1 MFVQVRFLIIPLLIL
16 IPAWVSAFEG
26 YEHRLVGDA
35 AFAVALHQSSSGVIG
50 LMDPQLCR
58 LLTKEH
64 RDAFADCRSEAPTT
78 LSYGHLS
85 ACIDHVAGAEALL
98 APLLGKDAMENP
110 FQKLSDALSTDCNSA
125 WAAMVMSRVNPSHF
139 RSGAMAAFK
148 ISHTA
153 AIAFASREKSPV
165 RALVLNA
172 GADHY
177 LLDFM
182 VPGHAFTLRA
192 SLSDAASLTE
202 HDRINRQG
210 RRFLI
215 DVNAHRVKQV
225 WEHLCSKDDLKA
237 EQFRRLVLVGNVD
250 GKKLFKSQDEVREA
264 CRLVAQF
271 NGTAVDFFGDSYL
284 LESRAL
290 VQRLYLV
297 LVQAAS
303 ILDIL
308 DVQPTDVN
316 SASTIVQDSFQESW
330 WDSSDAPMNQ
340 KVASVGHGAYINDVA
355 YDKFDALP
363 TEMSTR
369 QFEPSRI
376 QSYFDRV
383 MIGTS
388 LGWSTLSGESKLG
401 RTTQTIELYVPIPK
415 TKNWWFVAGPAW
427 SWEKEG
433 AIIIG
438 GRGYELRVAHSPP
451 KYPGFI
457 FSGYYRNIPYDE
469 PEEVAGFHLRR
480 VGLRVDIGQT
490 DIFGLYFS
498 LYHDRSEN
506 KFGHIFNASGL
517 SFGFSAHGPLL
528 RVGRTIG
535 SAFRLGK

>member
-1 MFVQVRFLIIPLLIL
+1 MLMQMRLLIVSVFMA
-16 IPAWVSAFEG
+16 IPSWVNAFEG
-26 YEHRLVGDA
+26 HEHCLVGDA
-35 AFAVALHQSSSGVIG
+35 AFAVALRQSLSDVTEQ
-50 LMDPQLCR
+50 MDPKLCH
-58 LLTKEH
+58 LLNKEH
-64 RDAFADCRSEAPTT
+64 RGAFPDCSSETPTE
-78 LSYGHLS
+78 LSYGNLS

-98 APLLGKDAMENP
+98 SPLLGKDSMENP
-110 FQKLSDALSTDCNSA
+110 ARKLADALSKDCNSA
-125 WAAMVMSRVNPSHF
+125 LAAMTMARVNPSHF
-139 RSGAMAAFK
+139 RSDALAAFR
-148 ISHTA
+148 ISHAA
-153 AIAFASREKSPV
+153 AIAFASREKSRV

-182 VPGHAFTLRA
+182 VPGHVFTPRA
-192 SLSDAASLTE
+192 SLSDAAALTE

-210 RRFLI
+210 RRFRI
-215 DVNAHRVKQV
+215 EVNADRVKQV
-225 WEHLCSKDDLKA
+225 REHLCSEDDPKA
-237 EQFRRLVLVGNVD
+237 EQLRKLVLLTDVR
-250 GKKLFKSQDEVREA
+250 GKKLFRSQDELREA
-264 CRLVAQF
+264 CRLVVQF
-271 NGTAVDFFGDSYL
+271 NGTPVDFFGDSYL

-290 VQRLYLV
+290 VQRLYLI
-297 LVQAAS
+297 LVQSAS
-303 ILDIL
+303 ILDVL
-308 DVQPTDVN
+308 DELPTDAI
-316 SASTIVQDSFQESW
+316 SASTNPADSFQESW
-330 WDSSDAPMNQ
+330 WDSSEGTADQ
-340 KVASVGHGAYINDVA
+340 EVASVGHGAYINDVA

-376 QSYFDRV
+376 QSYVDRL

-388 LGWSTLSGESKLG
+388 FGWSTLSGESKLG
-401 RTTQTIELYVPIPK
+401 RTSQTIELYVPIPK

-433 AIIIG
+433 AIKIG
-438 GRGYELRVAHSPP
+438 GRGYELRLAHSPP
-451 KYPGFI
+451 RYPGFM

-517 SFGFSAHGPLL
+517 SFGLSAHVPLL
-528 RVGRTIG
+528 RAGRTVG
-535 SAFRLGK
+535 SVFRLGK